1 MRILTLTGLDNVIPY
16 FGSREEALAA
26 ASGIDGG

>member
-26 ASGIDGG
+26 ASGIAGG